1 MRSVALLNMTLASP
15 QNNFSDRILSA
26 FGKKRAMKIP
36 EGIFEKFGPYAH
48 VRVQKESFW
57 RALLRPKGAKPPEG
71 YFYADKGK
79 RQY

>member
-1 MRSVALLNMTLASP
+1 
-15 QNNFSDRILSA
+15 
-26 FGKKRAMKIP
+26 MKIP
-36 EGIFEKFGPYAH
+36 EGIYEKFGPYAH

-79 RQY
+79 LQY